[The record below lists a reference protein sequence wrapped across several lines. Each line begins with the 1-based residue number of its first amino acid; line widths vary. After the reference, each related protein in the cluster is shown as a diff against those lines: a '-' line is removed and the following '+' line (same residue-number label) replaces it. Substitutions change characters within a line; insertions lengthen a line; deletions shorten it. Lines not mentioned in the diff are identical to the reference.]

1 MASDFYYPTTKNGI
15 QKLLAAQLLSTAT
28 TGDAITF
35 DDVEGLD
42 NVPGVLVINRINSNG
57 ESTPSSREFISYT
70 GTAGNTV
77 LIETR
82 NVDSSGAARTHA
94 VGSIVEFVADAVW
107 AKRVIDQIKV
117 EHNQDGT
124 HSDITADSADIT
136 AITAD
141 SIAVLATD
149 VNFSWLNVTDT
160 WAYASATTVTV
171 PSGAASLYQKGDKL
185 RLKQGAGYKYFYIVG
200 VADTVLTVTGGSD
213 FTVADA
219 AITDIAISRAS
230 SPFGFPGFFNWT
242 PTISGFATAPT
253 ITSAYFSLTGLSV
266 NGHFETA
273 THASNG
279 TTFDI
284 STPITAV
291 KGASGG
297 IFIIFNNSTWQATPG
312 KWEIQ
317 AANYNLIKTF
327 TDSFTTAWSAS
338 NNKRTAFRFL
348 FEI

>member
-15 QKLLAAQLLSTAT
+15 QKTLAAQLLSTAT

-107 AKRVIDQIKV
+107 AKRVIDQALV

-124 HSDITADSADIT
+124 HSDITADSI
-136 AITAD
+136 AIP
-141 SIAVLATD
+141 ATD
-149 VNFSWLNVTDT
+149 VNFGWLNVTDT
-160 WAYASATTVTV
+160 WAYASATTITV

-185 RLKQGAGYKYFYIVG
+185 RLKQGGGYKYYYIVG

-213 FTVADA
+213 FTVANS

-230 SPFGFPGFFNWT
+230 NPFGFPHWFNWT
-242 PTISGFATAPT
+242 PTFTGFSTNPTGVHRFSVIGDQCTVIIRHVGIGTSNATGFTVLAPIPCAT
-253 ITSAYFSLTGLSV
+253 VTNLT
-266 NGHFETA
+266 
-273 THASNG
+273 
-279 TTFDI
+279 I
-284 STPITAV
+284 STGVLATDNNATLTSPSMIVISSAGTSFVMEKSWGSGAASWTNTSGKRIINTPAFAYPI
-291 KGASGG
+291 
-297 IFIIFNNSTWQATPG
+297 
-312 KWEIQ
+312 
-317 AANYNLIKTF
+317 
-327 TDSFTTAWSAS
+327 
-338 NNKRTAFRFL
+338 
-348 FEI
+348 